1 MKNPL
6 KLDEEEVK
14 ILRDFERGELTSI
27 NNFKEEKRQL
37 EEAAHNFLQKDRRIN
52 IRISSR
58 DLETLQKKAVKEGMP
73 YQTLISSTLHKFVTG
88 KLKERGVTPDRRYR
102 AFRPEGWWRP
112 SSLRARCSKPGSSPA
127 GATSTPSASRLTM
140 ASIAA
145 SRA

>member
-6 KLDEEEVK
+6 KLDREEVK

-58 DLETLQKKAVKEGMP
+58 DLETLQKRAVKEGMP

-88 KLKERGVTPDRRYR
+88 KLKSVE
-102 AFRPEGWWRP
+102 
-112 SSLRARCSKPGSSPA
+112 
-127 GATSTPSASRLTM
+127 
-140 ASIAA
+140 
-145 SRA
+145 

>member
-1 MKNPL
+1 MKNSL

-37 EEAAHNFLQKDRRIN
+37 EETAHNFLQKDKRIN

-88 KLKERGVTPDRRYR
+88 KLKSVE
-102 AFRPEGWWRP
+102 
-112 SSLRARCSKPGSSPA
+112 
-127 GATSTPSASRLTM
+127 
-140 ASIAA
+140 
-145 SRA
+145 

>member
-1 MKNPL
+1 MKNSL

-14 ILRDFERGELTSI
+14 ILQDFERGELTSI

-37 EEAAHNFLQKDRRIN
+37 EEAAHNFLQKDKRIN

-88 KLKERGVTPDRRYR
+88 KLKGV
-102 AFRPEGWWRP
+102 E
-112 SSLRARCSKPGSSPA
+112 
-127 GATSTPSASRLTM
+127 
-140 ASIAA
+140 
-145 SRA
+145 

>member
-58 DLETLQKKAVKEGMP
+58 DLETLQKKAVQEGMP

-88 KLKERGVTPDRRYR
+88 KLKSV
-102 AFRPEGWWRP
+102 
-112 SSLRARCSKPGSSPA
+112 K
-127 GATSTPSASRLTM
+127 
-140 ASIAA
+140 
-145 SRA
+145 